1 MRPFTAA
8 LVAAAL
14 AVTAGA
20 AARAEQTVAIASI
33 VEHPALDAV
42 YKGIADQLKEAPPKG
57 GAPKI
62 DFANAQGNQGT
73 AVQIARKYVGENP
86 AVMVAIATPIAQSM
100 ASATKDIPIVFAAV
114 TDPLAAKLVKSNEAP
129 GGNVTGVS
137 DLSPIDKHLQLIHR
151 AMPNAKRL
159 GVVYNPGET
168 NSVALVDR
176 IKALGP
182 KMGFSIVE
190 APAAKSSDVIQSG
203 RSLVGKADAIYVP
216 TDNTVV
222 SAFEGLVK
230 VGEEAKLPV
239 FAGDTDTVKRG
250 AVAAVGFDYY
260 ALGRQAG
267 RMVARV
273 LDGAKPATIPVET
286 VQETQLYVNP
296 GAAEKM
302 GLKLPQELVAEA
314 KEVVGK

>member
-8 LVAAAL
+8 FVAAAL
-14 AVTAGA
+14 AVTAGT

-42 YKGIADQLKEAPPKG
+42 YKGITDQLKEAPPKS

-62 DFANAQGNQGT
+62 EFSNAQGNQAT
-73 AVQIARKYVGENP
+73 AAQIARKYVGENP

-114 TDPLAAKLVKSNEAP
+114 TDPIAAKLVQSDEKP

-137 DLSPIDKHLQLIHR
+137 DLSPLDKQFELIHR
-151 AMPNAKRL
+151 AMPKAKRI
-159 GVVYNPGET
+159 GIVYNPGET

-176 IKALGP
+176 IKKMAP
-182 KMGFSIVE
+182 KMGFTISE
-190 APAAKSSDVIQSG
+190 APVAKSSDVIQAG
-203 RSLVGKADAIYVP
+203 RTLVGKVDAIYVP

-230 VGEEAKLPV
+230 VGEDAKLPV

-296 GAAEKM
+296 GSAEKM
-302 GLKLPQELVAEA
+302 GLKLPKEVVAEA